1 MTKYREELKE
11 RLSRKCLLRKGG
23 YWSIGKKAGVDVGL
37 LRYWAERYRIHGP
50 GCFKRERGAVR
61 LEQRAMIVEHMR
73 DKKLSKREAGALFN
87 LPSFSMIGKWER
99 ESEKSEQEPAKKVEG
114 PVDLAEENRKLR
126 MENEYL
132 KKLWALVRGRGAER
146 KRK

>member
-1 MTKYREELKE
+1 MTKYNEELKE
-11 RLSRKCLLRKGG
+11 RLSRKCLRRQGG
-23 YWSIGKKAGVDVGL
+23 YWSIGKRAGIDVRL
-37 LRYWAERYRIHGP
+37 LRYWVERYRIHGP
-50 GCFKRERGAVR
+50 GCFKRERGAVSA
-61 LEQRAMIVEHMR
+61 EQRAMILEHMR

-99 ESEKSEQEPAKKVEG
+99 EGDMSKQEPIKKTEE
-114 PVDLAEENRKLR
+114 PVDLAEENRKLK

-132 KKLWALVRGRGAER
+132 KKLWALVRGRGAGR